1 MAKASKTTA
10 HIAPTSGGTF
20 GPEVNIAKGLKASL
34 GTGTLFNIFP
44 QRGMFPF
51 AHFRYELNSANG

>member
-1 MAKASKTTA
+1 MAYASNTTA
-10 HIAPTSGGTF
+10 HIAPVSGGTL

-44 QRGMFPF
+44 TRGMFPLP
-51 AHFRYELNSANG
+51 HFRNELNSANG